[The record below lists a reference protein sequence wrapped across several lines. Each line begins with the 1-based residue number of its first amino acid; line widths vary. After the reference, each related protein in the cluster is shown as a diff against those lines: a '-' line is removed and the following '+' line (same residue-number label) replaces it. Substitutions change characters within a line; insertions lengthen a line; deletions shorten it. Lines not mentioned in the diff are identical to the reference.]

1 MNIDNLYWDERH
13 FVSDA
18 EDAVEGFFG
27 SVTYIFN
34 TVGDEY
40 GTPVIQTGWECL
52 LIKEGKRFIM
62 WNCSEDAAKKAVEGF
77 ISGDLAADM
86 IDQ

>member
-1 MNIDNLYWDERH
+1 MSINNLYWDLGH
-13 FVSDA
+13 LVSDA
-18 EDAVEGFFG
+18 EDVSESFFG
-27 SVTYIFN
+27 SVTYIFK

-40 GTPVIQTGWECL
+40 GTPVIETGWECL

-77 ISGDLAADM
+77 INGDLAVDM
-86 IDQ
+86 ID